1 MTYYYKVW
9 VATSR
14 YHKPEPLTYK
24 ASYKLPIGSV
34 VTVPMTR
41 WQCLAVVE
49 SITSKPS
56 FNVKDITSS
65 LGVILPKPLLQLR
78 DWLQAYYPS
87 PSGMITQHFL
97 PSVLSQKFPDLSKIK
112 AAKPLK
118 IKQPPLTN
126 EQSAALGIIKDHG
139 SYLLHGETGS
149 GKTRIYQEIAK
160 KTLNQGKS
168 VIILTPEISLTAQLY
183 RNFDDLFKGRVVLF
197 HSHLTPKEK
206 LLSWAKVVEAK
217 KPVIVI
223 GTRSALFSPVEN
235 LGLIVV
241 DEAHEPAYKEEQ
253 GTHYH
258 ALRVASKLAELHGST
273 LLIGS
278 ATPSVTDY
286 FIAKQKSV
294 PIIRLELPAVK
305 KLNEANQPIVVDIK
319 DRSLF
324 TRSAH
329 LSNHLIDA
337 VELALKNKEQVLL
350 FLNRRGTAHVI
361 LCQNCGW
368 QAMCPNCDTP
378 LIYHGDNHTMRCHV
392 CNYHQKTVTVCP
404 VCKGTD
410 LVFKSSGTKAIV
422 DEVEKIFPAARVQRF
437 DTDNKKADRFEA
449 HYENINSGNI
459 DILIGTQTLA
469 KGLDLK
475 NLSVVG
481 VITAD
486 TSLYIPDFMAQER
499 TYQLITQVIGRT
511 SRGDKHGQ
519 AIIQT
524 YNPSNPVLKA
534 ALVGDWPTFY
544 NNEITER
551 SKFLFPPFCY
561 LLKVSVRRKSPES
574 ARSTATSLMKLL
586 QEKHLLITISG
597 PAPSFHHKHGNEFEW
612 QLIIKAKR
620 RSELQKVIQLLPTNW
635 SYDLDPTNLL

>member
-24 ASYKLPIGSV
+24 ADYKLSPGSV
-34 VTVPMTR
+34 VIVPMTR

-49 SITSKPS
+49 TITEKPA
-56 FNVKDITSS
+56 FNVKIITSS
-65 LGVILPKPLLQLR
+65 LDIILPKQLLQLR
-78 DWLQAYYPS
+78 DWLQVYYPS

-97 PSVLSQKFPDLSKIK
+97 PSILSQKLPDLSKIK
-112 AAKPLK
+112 IIKSGK
-118 IKQPPLTN
+118 INQPPLTN
-126 EQSAALGIIKDHG
+126 EQSSALGIIKDSG

-149 GKTRIYQEIAK
+149 GKTRIYQEVTK
-160 KTLNQGKS
+160 KTLDQGKS

-183 RNFDDLFKGRVVLF
+183 KNFDDIFGGRVILY

-206 LLSWAKVVEAK
+206 LLSWLKIVKAT
-217 KPVIVI
+217 KPIIVI
-223 GTRSALFSPVEN
+223 GTRSALFSPIEK

-253 GTHYH
+253 GTNYH
-258 ALRVASKLAELHGST
+258 ALRVASKLAELHNST

-278 ATPSVTDY
+278 ATPSVIDY
-286 FIAKQKSV
+286 YIAKQKSV
-294 PIIRLELPAVK
+294 PIIRLEQPAVK
-305 KLNEANQPIVVDIK
+305 KLDKANLPIVVDIK

-324 TRSAH
+324 TKAAH
-329 LSNHLIDA
+329 LSNLLIET
-337 VELALKNKEQVLL
+337 VEIALKNREQVLL

-392 CNYHQKTVTVCP
+392 CNYHQKAVTICP

-422 DEVEKIFPAARVQRF
+422 DEVEKIFPGARVQRF

-511 SRGDKHGQ
+511 SRGNKHGQ
-519 AIIQT
+519 AVIQT
-524 YNPSNPVLKA
+524 YNPSNPVLKS
-534 ALVGDWPTFY
+534 ALVSDWPTFY
-544 NNEITER
+544 KNEIAER

-561 LLKVSVRRKSPES
+561 LLKVTIRRKSPETAKAS
-574 ARSTATSLMKLL
+574 ANSLMQLL
-586 QEKHLLITISG
+586 QEKHLQITISG

-620 RSELQKVIQLLPTNW
+620 RSELQKVIHLLPATW